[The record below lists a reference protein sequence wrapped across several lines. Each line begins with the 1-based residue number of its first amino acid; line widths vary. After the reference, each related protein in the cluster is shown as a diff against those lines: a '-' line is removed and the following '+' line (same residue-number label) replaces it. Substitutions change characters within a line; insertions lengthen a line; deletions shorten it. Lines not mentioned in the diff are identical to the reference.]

1 MVSVGKPLVTSRYM
15 GTELKSVSVLNEG
28 RTVMDLNRRFSESVN
43 KNSSRRRKSLSK
55 SRRPAKY

>member
-15 GTELKSVSVLNEG
+15 GTEFKSVSVLNEG
-28 RTVMDLNRRFSESVN
+28 RTVMDLNRRFSESVD

>member
-15 GTELKSVSVLNEG
+15 GTEFKSVSVLKEG
-28 RTVMDLNRRFSESVN
+28 RTVMDLNSRISESVN